1 MKNKFHYFLMV
12 VITIV
17 IFDVIAS
24 FASKIMEFEYTSL
37 AWVSLFLYTF
47 AGFFGCKYFN
57 FSTGVIA
64 GLIAGFT
71 DSTLGW
77 ALSSIIKPHLSLDQ
91 TPYTFSIIAEIIITV
106 SITGII
112 FGLIGSA
119 ICYVFKQ
126 KYKRETI

>member
-1 MKNKFHYFLMV
+1 MV